1 MKCIQETPPFAPK
14 QNKLRAYFKILH
26 LKFSH
31 KNFKVNTK
39 DKKLKQTAFQT
50 RNRESHQVTTSQ
62 SSF

>member
-50 RNRESHQVTTSQ
+50 RNREKSPSNYFTK
-62 SSF
+62 